1 MAQIPS
7 LLEDA
12 VKRLADKEKGWKE
25 FLPKPGA
32 PQPDS
37 AGRAQNMQPAAGMSG
52 GDLAE
57 PDYKAR
63 TYHARKTLKSTDGLL
78 TWLYDPIKTVSMV
91 DAKNNPV
98 TLTFAE
104 PKT

>member
-7 LLEDA
+7 LLEEA

-37 AGRAQNMQPAAGMSG
+37 VGRAQNMQPAAGMSG

-63 TYHARKTLKSTDGLL
+63 TYHPPQTIKSTDGLL
-78 TWLYDPIKTVSMV
+78 TWRFEPIKTVAMV
-91 DAKNNPV
+91 DAKNTPV

-104 PKT
+104 PKA